1 MAALPRLAISK
12 CRFVVE
18 LFALLIFATTFLPE
32 EEDEETLASLRTP
45 AMPLCD
51 LPSVAFF
58 TSFTA
63 LAEPFDEEDDFFES
77 DDIPL
82 DDVDAEA
89 FPEDSTGPL
98 RRSKP
103 SKAARFVEARRIIFH
118 DEILSAR
125 VFRRFLFF
133 LLFGNVARVKS
144 DARSWSW

>member
-1 MAALPRLAISK
+1 M
-12 CRFVVE
+12 
-18 LFALLIFATTFLPE
+18 LLIFATTFLPE

-63 LAEPFDEEDDFFES
+63 LAGPFDEEDDFFES

-82 DDVDAEA
+82 DDVDAKE

-103 SKAARFVEARRIIFH
+103 SKAARFVEARRIIFRERFSMH
-118 DEILSAR
+118 E
-125 VFRRFLFF
+125 FRRFLFS
-133 LLFGNVARVKS
+133 LFGNVARVKS
-144 DARSWSW
+144 DAFVVVVINENVLYAFEKIDAFASQKFS

>member
-82 DDVDAEA
+82 DDVA
-89 FPEDSTGPL
+89 FPEDSTPL

-125 VFRRFLFF
+125 VSTLFV
-133 LLFGNVARVKS
+133 LVIWQRCAREK
-144 DARSWSW
+144 

>member
-12 CRFVVE
+12 CLFVVPE
-18 LFALLIFATTFLPE
+18 VFVLLIFATTFLPE
-32 EEDEETLASLRTP
+32 DEDEETLASLRTP

-63 LAEPFDEEDDFFES
+63 LLAPFDEDDDFFES

-82 DDVDAEA
+82 LDDVDA
-89 FPEDSTGPL
+89 FPEEDSTPP

-103 SKAARFVEARRIIFH
+103 SKAAMRFVEARRIIFR
-118 DEILSAR
+118 EIVSSSSSFNAR
-125 VFRRFLFF
+125 ATLVLF
-133 LLFGNVARVKS
+133 VRA
-144 DARSWSW
+144 

>member
-18 LFALLIFATTFLPE
+18 VFVLLIFATTFLPE

-63 LAEPFDEEDDFFES
+63 LAPFDEDGDFFES

-82 DDVDAEA
+82 DDVDAA
-89 FPEDSTGPL
+89 FPDSTPL

-103 SKAARFVEARRIIFH
+103 SKAARFVEARRIISRK
-118 DEILSAR
+118 IL
-125 VFRRFLFF
+125 FFLMHERRFLFV
-133 LLFGNVARVKS
+133 L
-144 DARSWSW
+144 

>member
-12 CRFVVE
+12 CLFVVVPE
-18 LFALLIFATTFLPE
+18 VLLIFATTFLPE

-63 LAEPFDEEDDFFES
+63 LAPFDEDDDFFES

-82 DDVDAEA
+82 LDDVDAVA
-89 FPEDSTGPL
+89 FPEEDSTPP

-103 SKAARFVEARRIIFH
+103 SKAAMRFVEARRIIFR
-118 DEILSAR
+118 EIFS
-125 VFRRFLFF
+125 
-133 LLFGNVARVKS
+133 S
-144 DARSWSW
+144 SSSSSS

>member
-18 LFALLIFATTFLPE
+18 LFVLLIFATTFLPE

-63 LAEPFDEEDDFFES
+63 LAGPFDEEVDFFES

-89 FPEDSTGPL
+89 FPEDSTPL

-103 SKAARFVEARRIIFH
+103 SKAARFVEARRIIFRERFSMH
-118 DEILSAR
+118 E
-125 VFRRFLFF
+125 FRRFLFF
-133 LLFGNVARVKS
+133 LFGNVRAWKVT
-144 DARSWSW
+144 RSWSW